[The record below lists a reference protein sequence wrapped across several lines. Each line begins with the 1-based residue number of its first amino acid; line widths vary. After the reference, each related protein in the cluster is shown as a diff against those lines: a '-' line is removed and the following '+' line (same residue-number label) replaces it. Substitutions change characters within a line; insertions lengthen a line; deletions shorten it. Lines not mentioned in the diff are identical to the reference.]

1 MALMA
6 TVLVATGALVF
17 AWVLV
22 LIINLAPLA
31 IHASH
36 SIDVGLL
43 TRHISWVSGTTI
55 AAIVIFVAT
64 YLVIAIGKLPGYQ
77 LDRAGAA
84 LVGASF
90 MVGAGVVSLDQ
101 AYRAI
106 DFDAITLLLGMMI
119 VVANLRLSGF
129 FRLVSNWVVV
139 RARHPLVLLVAI
151 VGVAGLLSAFLVND
165 TICLVMTPLVLDL
178 VRRLKRDPIPYLL
191 AIPMASNFGSVAT
204 ITGNPQNMIIASL
217 SGISYGAFAMA
228 LWPVAAVGVLVTALL
243 IALVYHREFLT
254 SGHLPPVAAAPA
266 RYHRSLVVKLV
277 LVTIAMIFL
286 FFAGQPVAKVAIV
299 GGALLLLTRRVKA
312 DKVYREIDWP
322 LLLMF
327 VGLFIVVTGLET
339 AVLTKETIAA
349 IGRLNLDTVPVL
361 SAVTA
366 GLSNLVSNVPAVL
379 VLKPFV
385 ASSPDPQRAWLV
397 VAMASTLA
405 GNFTLVGSV
414 ANLIVVQRA
423 RAEGVVI
430 GFWTYF
436 KIGAPL
442 TLLTLLFGVWWLSFS
457 KSARSRMAKDVI
469 MREMG
474 RKSGVGALSRRSND
488 DTQQTGYAAPL
499 TIMRL
504 LKLAKYYGRSPASN
518 C

>member
-6 TVLVATGALVF
+6 TVLVATGVLVF
-17 AWVLV
+17 EWVLV
-22 LIINLAPLA
+22 LIIKLAPLV
-31 IHASH
+31 IHAAQN
-36 SIDVGLL
+36 IDVGLL
-43 TRHISWVSGTTI
+43 RRPISWASGTTI

-64 YLVIAIGKLPGYQ
+64 YLVVAIGKLPGYQ

-90 MVGAGVVSLDQ
+90 MVGMGVVSLDQ

-151 VGVAGLLSAFLVND
+151 VVVAGSFSAFLVND

-191 AIPMASNFGSVAT
+191 AIPIASNFGSVAT

-243 IALVYHREFLT
+243 IAFVYHREFLT
-254 SGHLPPVAAAPA
+254 SEHLPPVAATPA
-266 RYHRSLVVKLV
+266 RYHRSLVVKSV
-277 LVTIAMIFL
+277 LVTLAMIFL

-339 AVLTKETIAA
+339 ALLTKETIAA
-349 IGRLNLDTVPVL
+349 IGQLNLDTVPML

-385 ASSPDPQRAWLV
+385 ANSPDPQREWLV

-442 TLLTLLFGVWWLSFS
+442 TLLTLLWWL
-457 KSARSRMAKDVI
+457 
-469 MREMG
+469 
-474 RKSGVGALSRRSND
+474 
-488 DTQQTGYAAPL
+488 
-499 TIMRL
+499 
-504 LKLAKYYGRSPASN
+504 
-518 C
+518 